1 MYQATLANIYN
12 MIKRW
17 NTQDICNQ
25 IRQITFAATDP
36 RMDGFNTW
44 GCKRELYE
52 LLFFVQQE
60 IDKCS
65 TYGDIE
71 EEYLKKHDQEMMLR
85 ALGKK

>member
-1 MYQATLANIYN
+1 

-17 NTQDICNQ
+17 NVQSICSE
-25 IRQITFAATDP
+25 ISQITFAATDP

-44 GCKRELYE
+44 GCKRDLYE
-52 LLFFVQQE
+52 ILFYVQQE
-60 IDKCS
+60 LDKCS

-71 EEYLKKHDQEMMLR
+71 EEYLKKHDQELILR

>member
-1 MYQATLANIYN
+1 MFQETLANIYI

-44 GCKRELYE
+44 GCKRDLYE
-52 LLFFVQQE
+52 ILFFVQQE
-60 IDKCS
+60 LDKCS
-65 TYGDIE
+65 TYATIE
-71 EEYLKKHDQEMMLR
+71 DEYLKKHDQAMMLK